1 MFSPRFRRPG
11 AWERPAVVPRKPKL
25 IAAAAVLTV
34 GVCAAWPWKLG
45 DTVPASVLP
54 IATPTS
60 AFEAVPTPASQP
72 APPAAPAITATT
84 LGMAASPPGGLIS
97 TGSPAPSPATAA
109 APPVTAPDLS
119 APANMASMA
128 PPIEPPHRTH
138 VVHEGDSLERLAER
152 YLGDAGRAIE
162 IFDLN
167 REALANPHLLTLG
180 TELKIPEVSDSA
192 AAPVTP

>member
-1 MFSPRFRRPG
+1 M
-11 AWERPAVVPRKPKL
+11 VPRKPKL
-25 IAAAAVLTV
+25 IAAAAVLAV

-60 AFEAVPTPASQP
+60 AFEAVPTPTSQP
-72 APPAAPAITATT
+72 APLAAPAITATT
-84 LGMAASPPGGLIS
+84 LAMAASPPSGLIS
-97 TGSPAPSPATAA
+97 TGSPGPSPAA
-109 APPVTAPDLS
+109 APPDSS
-119 APANMASMA
+119 APANMASLA
-128 PPIEPPHRTH
+128 PPIEPTHRTH
-138 VVHEGDSLERLAER
+138 VVHQGDSLERLAER

-167 REALANPHLLTLG
+167 REVLANPHLLTLG
-180 TELKIPEVSDSA
+180 TELKIPEIGDSA

>member
-1 MFSPRFRRPG
+1 M
-11 AWERPAVVPRKPKL
+11 VPRKPKL
-25 IAAAAVLTV
+25 IAAAAVLAV

-72 APPAAPAITATT
+72 AAPVATPVTATT
-84 LGMAASPPGGLIS
+84 LGTSDSPPGEFIS
-97 TGSPAPSPATAA
+97 TGRTASSAIAAA
-109 APPVTAPDLS
+109 APPAAAPDLS
-119 APANMASMA
+119 APANVGAMA

-167 REALANPHLLTLG
+167 REVLANPHLLTLG
-180 TELKIPEVSDSA
+180 TELKIPEAGDSA